1 MPIPTF
7 LVPPEVVWPDQMVG
21 VCRALAAC
29 LQGTELGQGGGGW
42 EGGEA
47 GWRGRE
53 TRPGGG
59 DRDKFKKR
67 HDSINISYQ

>member
-29 LQGTELGQGGGGW
+29 LQGTERGKGGGGW

-53 TRPGGG
+53 TRPGG
-59 DRDKFKKR
+59 REPVNIKLSVVELV
-67 HDSINISYQ
+67 DSK